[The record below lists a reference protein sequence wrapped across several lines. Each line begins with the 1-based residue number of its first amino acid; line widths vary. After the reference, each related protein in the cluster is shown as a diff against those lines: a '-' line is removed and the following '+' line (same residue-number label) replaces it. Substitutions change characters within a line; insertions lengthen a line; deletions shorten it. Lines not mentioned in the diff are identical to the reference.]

1 MARKARSA
9 RSETV
14 HQHDGPAVERDSEVP
29 KLKPNE
35 APPRE
40 SPAQE
45 APPQEAPE
53 PREAPERE
61 ETQAP
66 MIAPNHPA
74 PEAEAATTDTQPAD
88 PVQATINN
96 TASPRSPRPSPAP
109 SAPSAPGTKK
119 RLTLQERLALAAK
132 GRKATKV
139 SHEGATPSESA
150 ETTPEPT
157 VPTSP
162 PVTTTVVV
170 QEHPDT
176 HTQPVD
182 DELARLRL
190 SNAALQDEVARLKSS
205 TKVLAAPVA
214 SDRELLAK
222 LATRESTIEQ
232 LLREGEALSKKELK
246 LNETIKRLRAVNGDL
261 EGSLEETSQR
271 ASASEAK
278 LSEIDATLKSHR
290 IASVELLAQAASEAA
305 ARVKQLEADA
315 AASSRWEA
323 QFNEQLKRNEAELEA
338 RQQAQ
343 RDFNESQIQAEIA
356 RKQHALEL
364 ETKDTLIASLKR
376 EVVATKEESSR
387 EMARLEGKIEQLR
400 SANEEAVRQAPAAI
414 GDGAF
419 REFAA
424 LSDAHH
430 TLQQQYLA
438 SQETWKSLES
448 ALTSKVEQLTSSVEM
463 SNAARAKAQA
473 EAKRL
478 QQQLGRKAEEC
489 RELGERVA
497 ELARVN
503 EELAF
508 EADDKDHT
516 IADLQ
521 ERFDTFK
528 RLYNNDRASLSA
540 KVAALTE
547 SLAAARA
554 PSPPQQYEA
563 PPSLQRGSSSLSINL
578 PDDESSLSEVRFG
591 ESCSTPAMSRD
602 ASAVFLHANGS
613 SASFGSDGTA
623 DGMAGDAAAASGL
636 SALGAA
642 NGHIQLINKM
652 SATIRRL
659 ETELNTLRGEN
670 SQLARDK
677 ERIQLQVIE
686 KLALQ
691 EEVERARCAA
701 AALESQL
708 GELRHKEQTMLEII
722 GEKTEQVEELRA
734 DVADLKELC
743 RSQVQQMVGP

>member
-1 MARKARSA
+1 M
-9 RSETV
+9 
-14 HQHDGPAVERDSEVP
+14 HQYEGPAAAVEREPETP
-29 KLKPNE
+29 KPEE
-35 APPRE
+35 APL
-40 SPAQE
+40 QE
-45 APPQEAPE
+45 ASDPKEEA
-53 PREAPERE
+53 ERE
-61 ETQAP
+61 ETP
-66 MIAPNHPA
+66 VRLIAPTGQ
-74 PEAEAATTDTQPAD
+74 AALETETAKIDAQLTDPH
-88 PVQATINN
+88 ATID
-96 TASPRSPRPSPAP
+96 TITLPRPSPAP
-109 SAPSAPGTKK
+109 LAPLAPASKK

-139 SHEGATPSESA
+139 LHEGPTPSQSD

-157 VPTSP
+157 MLTPP
-162 PVTTTVVV
+162 PVTADVTVQV
-170 QEHPDT
+170 HPGT
-176 HTQPVD
+176 HVQPVD

-190 SNAALQDEVARLKSS
+190 MNAALQEEVSRLK
-205 TKVLAAPVA
+205 LAKAPEG
-214 SDRELLAK
+214 DRELLAK
-222 LATRESTIEQ
+222 LATHESTIDQ

-246 LNETIKRLRAVNGDL
+246 LNETIKRLRAANAEL
-261 EGSLEETSQR
+261 EGALEG
-271 ASASEAK
+271 ASAREAR
-278 LSEIDATLKSHR
+278 LSEIDAILKLHR
-290 IASVELLAQAASEAA
+290 FASVELLVQAASEAA
-305 ARVKQLEADA
+305 ARVKQLEGDA
-315 AASSRWEA
+315 ATSSRWEV
-323 QFNEQLKRNEAELEA
+323 QFNEQLKRYEAELEA

-343 RDFNESQIQAEIA
+343 REFNESQIQAEIA

-364 ETKDTLIASLKR
+364 ETKDSLIASLKR
-376 EVVATKEESSR
+376 EVVAAKAEGLR
-387 EMARLEGKIEQLR
+387 EVARLEGKIEHLR
-400 SANEEAVRQAPAAI
+400 SANEEAVRQAPAAT

-430 TLQQQYLA
+430 TLQQQYLTL
-438 SQETWKSLES
+438 QETWKLLES
-448 ALTSKVEQLTSSVEM
+448 ALTLKVEQLTLSVET
-463 SNAARAKAQA
+463 SNAARGKAQA

-478 QQQLGRKAEEC
+478 QQQLSRKAEEC

-497 ELARVN
+497 ELARAK

-516 IADLQ
+516 MADLQ

-547 SLAAARA
+547 SLAARA
-554 PSPPQQYEA
+554 PLPPQQYEA
-563 PPSLQRGSSSLSINL
+563 PPTLERGSSGLSINL
-578 PDDESSLSEVRFG
+578 PDDETSLSEVRFG
-591 ESCSTPAMSRD
+591 ESCLTPAMLRG
-602 ASAVFLHANGS
+602 ASAVFLHANS
-613 SASFGSDGTA
+613 SLASFGSDGTA

-691 EEVERARCAA
+691 EEVERARRAA
-701 AALESQL
+701 EALELQL
-708 GELRHKEQTMLEII
+708 GELRQKEQTMLEII

-743 RSQVQQMVGP
+743 RLQVQQMVGP